1 MRWMEVYGEG
11 RMIVIGSKYKAQ
23 YDDIDWSKPLPE
35 PEPRKEFVSKRA
47 PLATPMVIG
56 DVMPLTEHID
66 GRKYDSKAAFRAV
79 TKANGCIEVGNDP
92 ARLRPTPK
100 PKPDRK
106 AIKEAVQRAVAIHS

>member
-1 MRWMEVYGEG
+1 MTQTDGWFRTERGTLVKRYG
-11 RMIVIGSKYKAQ
+11 
-23 YDDIDWSKPLPE
+23 PE
-35 PEPRKEFVSKRA
+35 REAGARSH
-47 PLATPMVIG
+47 LATPMVIG
-56 DVMPLTEHID
+56 DTMDPTVHVD
-66 GRKYDSKAAFRAV
+66 GQYYTSKSKFREV

>member
-1 MRWMEVYGEG
+1 
-11 RMIVIGSKYKAQ
+11 MIAIGSKYKAQ
-23 YDDIDWSKPLPE
+23 YDAIDWSKPLPK
-35 PEPRKEFVSKRA
+35 PDPRKEFASKRA
-47 PLATPMVIG
+47 SLATPMVIG
-56 DVMPLTEHID
+56 DTMDPTVHVD
-66 GRKYDSKAAFRAV
+66 GKYYTSKSKFREV